1 MTDLSFGVLF
11 DMDGVIVDSNPAH
24 KIAINLFCKNHNKV
38 VDDLFM
44 QSKIYGRTNQEW
56 IPELFELAL
65 SELQLLEYANEKEQ
79 LFRDIFKSDLLP
91 VAGVIEFIDHL
102 NSHQIKI
109 AVATS
114 APGENAE
121 FILTGLKIKNR
132 FEAIL
137 DASHVKKGKPNPD
150 VYIKAAAAIGFA
162 PKQCIVVEDSLAGVQ
177 AGKSAGC
184 KVIGIT
190 TTHSRE
196 ELNACDL
203 VVDDFVGLGMKELRG
218 IFRF

>member
-1 MTDLSFGVLF
+1 MTDFTFGVLF

-24 KIAINLFCKNHNKV
+24 KIAIGLFCKNHNRL
-38 VDDLFM
+38 VDDAFL
-44 QSKIYGRTNQEW
+44 QSRIYGRTNHEW
-56 IPELFELAL
+56 IPELFENTL
-65 SELQLLEYANEKEQ
+65 SEAELLEYADEKER
-79 LFRDIFKSDLLP
+79 LFRDVFKKDLYP
-91 VAGVIEFIDHL
+91 VEGIIEFIDHL
-102 NSHQIKI
+102 KNNGFKM

-121 FILTGLKIKNR
+121 FILSGLGIKNR
-132 FEAIL
+132 FDAVL
-137 DASHVKKGKPNPD
+137 DSSHVKKGKPNPD
-150 VYIKAAAAIGFA
+150 VYMKAAAALGL
-162 PKQCIVVEDSLAGVQ
+162 PPEQCIVVEDSLAGVQ

-203 VVDDFVGLGMKELRG
+203 VIDDFRGLEMRYLQKL
-218 IFRF
+218 F

>member
-1 MTDLSFGVLF
+1 M
-11 DMDGVIVDSNPAH
+11 
-24 KIAINLFCKNHNKV
+24 
-38 VDDLFM
+38 VDDVFM

-79 LFRDIFKSDLLP
+79 LFRDIFKADLLP

-132 FEAIL
+132 FDAVL

-150 VYIKAAAAIGFA
+150 VYIKAAAAIGLA
-162 PKQCIVVEDSLAGVQ
+162 PKQCIVLEDSLAGVQ

-196 ELNACDL
+196 ELDACDL
-203 VVDDFVGLGMKELRG
+203 VVDDFVGLVMKELRD